1 MIGIYVYTRGVCGVC
16 FAFRSVQLELLNGLL
31 LYFFFY
37 RTLAQLQQ
45 SNEAFVSVRATCS
58 KLYIYIKEQ

>member
-1 MIGIYVYTRGVCGVC
+1 MIGIYLYTRGVCGVC
-16 FAFRSVQLELLNGLL
+16 FCFPFGSIGIIKWIFAL
-31 LYFFFY
+31 FFFY
-37 RTLAQLQQ
+37 RTFAQLQQ